1 MYAQEYEI
9 YVSSRGTNSVKYYDQ
24 QGNYLG
30 DFVSP
35 SSGGLTSPQDMIFM
49 DDNTLIVSGI
59 QNTSIKEYSA
69 SNGDY
74 LGDFTSNY
82 SLSQPTRMKIGPDG
96 LIYILQWSNV
106 NNKVVRFDQDGDFV
120 DEFTSVGIPQSIGLD
135 WDNDGNLYVS
145 TYGQG
150 TNGYVQKFDTLG
162 NDLGIFIDSVI
173 LQGPTNIV
181 RRFDSDG
188 NYINDFITGMV
199 NPEGIAFLP
208 NGDMLL
214 GDWGT
219 DTVEA
224 FDENGNSL
232 GTFASGNSLSDP
244 NAVILRDITLSIPDH
259 KKDVVFVTP
268 SIGDSFNI
276 NTTISS
282 EFEQLSVYNSLGIL
296 VDVIDPD
303 RSTWNASSYAEGM
316 YFIVAIQNGIKVSQ
330 RIIIKK

>member
-1 MYAQEYEI
+1 
-9 YVSSRGTNSVKYYDQ
+9 
-24 QGNYLG
+24 
-30 DFVSP
+30 
-35 SSGGLTSPQDMIFM
+35 
-49 DDNTLIVSGI
+49 
-59 QNTSIKEYSA
+59 
-69 SNGDY
+69 
-74 LGDFTSNY
+74 
-82 SLSQPTRMKIGPDG
+82 MKIGPDG